1 MTETLKSCPFCGN
14 TSEERTPEGKI
25 RMQPVKITQANPS
38 TYGLPN
44 NPDEKYFHV
53 VCGKCHACGG
63 MGMAGYIAL
72 TNTTI
77 TEEQAKEIAIQ
88 KWNQRKDV

>member
-1 MTETLKSCPFCGN
+1 MTKSIKPCPFCGN
-14 TSEERTPEGKI
+14 TSEERTLEGKI
-25 RMQPVKITQANPS
+25 RMLPVTITQANPS

-53 VCGKCHACGG
+53 RCLECGASGG
-63 MGMAGYIAL
+63 MSIAGYNAL
-72 TNTTI
+72 VDVTI